1 MTVIIT
7 SAVITL
13 IIISN
18 DTIIS
23 LSAGVLLGL
32 QANYCVCDGP
42 GAWCRS
48 TAPRSEKPS
57 PRSHTYFILPLIIS
71 FNLVNYSEKR

>member
-42 GAWCRS
+42 GGMVPVHSSKVRK
-48 TAPRSEKPS
+48 TFS
-57 PRSHTYFILPLIIS
+57 PLTHLLYSATH
-71 FNLVNYSEKR
+71 NLL